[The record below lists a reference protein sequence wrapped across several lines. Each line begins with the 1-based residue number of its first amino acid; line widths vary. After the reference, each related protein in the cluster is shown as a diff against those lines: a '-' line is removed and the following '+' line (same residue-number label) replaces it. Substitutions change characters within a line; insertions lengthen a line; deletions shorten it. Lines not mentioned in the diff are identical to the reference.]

1 MERDL
6 MFDLTSP
13 MQFVDMAVAF
23 VVGLSLAGLP
33 YLSYRFRK
41 AWEDVNPGKDPW
53 LSGLE

>member
-1 MERDL
+1 